1 MVSSPGI
8 PIPSAM
14 PKVSPERPSN
24 GADDGGDEVVGVD
37 KVVVEPKVGA
47 DVMILKGGD
56 AVEYAGVVSSPLLS
70 ISSGSK
76 KRNTFEN
83 VRLNP

>member
-1 MVSSPGI
+1 MASSPGI

-56 AVEYAGVVSSPLLS
+56 AVEYAGEKHLNRL
-70 ISSGSK
+70 
-76 KRNTFEN
+76 RNFEN
-83 VRLNP
+83 LHIC